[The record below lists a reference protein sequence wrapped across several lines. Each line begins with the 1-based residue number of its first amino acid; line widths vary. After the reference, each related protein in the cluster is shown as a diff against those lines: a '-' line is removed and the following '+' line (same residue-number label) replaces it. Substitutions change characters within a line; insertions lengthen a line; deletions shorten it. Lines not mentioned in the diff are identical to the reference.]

1 VKGSEQMK
9 SIILRCKEC
18 KNVFGILSDK
28 EIEESSCPHCGST
41 DVDYPTEEQEDRVM
55 EYMNL

>member
-1 VKGSEQMK
+1 MK
-9 SIILRCKEC
+9 SIIMRCNAC

-28 EIEESSCPHCGST
+28 DIEETNCPHCGST
-41 DVDYPTEEQEDRVM
+41 DVDYPTEEQEDKVM